1 MLKNHRTRADDIV
14 SVRGGIVKKRGIA
27 VGIASKYGTEYDA
40 GIEPTCEEWFVLYIA
55 GVARHQSSG

>member
-1 MLKNHRTRADDIV
+1 
-14 SVRGGIVKKRGIA
+14 VKKRGIA

-55 GVARHQSSG
+55 VLARHQSSG